1 MVTKDWGLLESHQTY
16 LQFLMLQDFLARF
29 VLEIGAS
36 LWNTEKRTSILT
48 NGQRNLFIKMEGC
61 IGFEITYWKLMQYC
75 KLYRRIT
82 KVPIHVFYMKLRK
95 ITEIAK
101 ISFAYLCKC
110 AMNKYIFSASLQFS
124 QLHKDWKDFDWCVI
138 FTSDVVAWL
147 IPLRPKLTKM
157 SPVIPFF

>member
-1 MVTKDWGLLESHQTY
+1 MKTKKVKKKTSHTSLLEGWNAKALQQYIPTHRPSNRLTHPCMVTKNWGLLESRQTY

-48 NGQRNLFIKMEGC
+48 NGQRNLFIEMEGH
-61 IGFEITYWKLMQYC
+61 ISFEITYWKLMQYC

-82 KVPIHVFYMKLRK
+82 KVLIHVFYLKLRK
-95 ITEIAK
+95 ITQIAK

-110 AMNKYIFSASLQFS
+110 TM
-124 QLHKDWKDFDWCVI
+124 
-138 FTSDVVAWL
+138 
-147 IPLRPKLTKM
+147 
-157 SPVIPFF
+157 